1 MNPRTDPPAR
11 DPLDRVVERWMHDE
25 APPRAPDHLLG
36 DARAAAASTPQTAAG
51 NGMRTVLAGLAAAAV
66 VLLAVLVGSR
76 LPSLMDRGVGV
87 EPSSTLPAGP
97 SPSASPSGSASPS
110 PSASA
115 RPSGPAVA
123 VDELAL
129 RVVTG
134 CGGPT
139 YPSHLLPTA
148 TLMADG
154 TMIWQPIPAPT
165 ETGSLV
171 VRSLTPEGLA
181 DLRERIFGGGLL
193 DSSATHEP
201 ERRPGTPEPP
211 GRGAC
216 VHTFTSG
223 LGDDEVVVRAVEWL
237 GDDEESAYYQPAPE
251 RQQLDEL
258 AQALRDPESLV
269 AQDAWTDEAVPYVG
283 PDYQLVLTPYR
294 DVPPYDTTDV
304 SAIPLPVDGALDE
317 FGTESGD
324 PRPPTMRCGIV
335 TRDQAAAIV
344 DALTAS
350 GFGEVGLDRATVGSL
365 DWAEG
370 NGTVDLFLLPR
381 MPDGFPECED
391 QQL

>member
-1 MNPRTDPPAR
+1 
-11 DPLDRVVERWMHDE
+11 
-25 APPRAPDHLLG
+25 
-36 DARAAAASTPQTAAG
+36 
-51 NGMRTVLAGLAAAAV
+51 
-66 VLLAVLVGSR
+66 
-76 LPSLMDRGVGV
+76 
-87 EPSSTLPAGP
+87 
-97 SPSASPSGSASPS
+97 
-110 PSASA
+110 
-115 RPSGPAVA
+115 
-123 VDELAL
+123 
-129 RVVTG
+129 
-134 CGGPT
+134 
-139 YPSHLLPTA
+139 
-148 TLMADG
+148 
-154 TMIWQPIPAPT
+154 
-165 ETGSLV
+165 
-171 VRSLTPEGLA
+171 
-181 DLRERIFGGGLL
+181 
-193 DSSATHEP
+193 
-201 ERRPGTPEPP
+201 
-211 GRGAC
+211 
-216 VHTFTSG
+216 
-223 LGDDEVVVRAVEWL
+223 VVVRAVEWL

-269 AQDAWTDEAVPYVG
+269 AEDAWADEAVPYVG